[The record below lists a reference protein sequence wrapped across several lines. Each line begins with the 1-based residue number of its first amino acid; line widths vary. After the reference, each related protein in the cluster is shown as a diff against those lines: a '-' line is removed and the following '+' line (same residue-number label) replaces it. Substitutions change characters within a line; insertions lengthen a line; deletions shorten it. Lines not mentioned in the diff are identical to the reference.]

1 MADAPGVGAQVSL
14 LRPAAYLLRLASYG
28 LLLTLATAPVAA
40 TERYALIVSG
50 ANGEPSYSEQ
60 YGQWRQQAVTAL
72 LEKLGFDE
80 SKVLALFDGGD
91 FAHASTAIG
100 VRRSIDTI
108 RAKMRPGDLLFV
120 LLIGHGSFDGTE
132 AKFNLVGPDLSSV
145 EWAALLKPLPGQI
158 VVVDTTA
165 ASFPFLEHLAGPR
178 RVVITATDSVS
189 QKFDTVFPEYFVKA
203 LTDANADLDKNG
215 RVSVWEAFAAA
226 SMGVRR
232 YYTQR
237 GQLAT
242 ERALMDDNGDGV
254 GREAG
259 GDGTDGSV
267 SSRLYLDPDVP
278 GTAPTDEE
286 LLQLLQKRA
295 ALQIDADE
303 LKQRRQLMTPDE
315 YQKEFERLMIALA
328 TVSRDIKRKQKT

>member
-1 MADAPGVGAQVSL
+1 VLRSL
-14 LRPAAYLLRLASYG
+14 VVLLVAAPAAAS
-28 LLLTLATAPVAA
+28 
-40 TERYALIVSG
+40 ERYALIVSG
-50 ANGEPSYSEQ
+50 ANGEPSYADQ

-72 LEKLGFDE
+72 LEKLGFDD
-80 SKVLALFDGGD
+80 SKILTLFDGAD
-91 FAHASTAIG
+91 PSHISTAVG
-100 VRRSIDTI
+100 VRRCIGEI
-108 RAKMRPGDLLFV
+108 RAKMRADDLLFV

-132 AKFNLVGPDLSSV
+132 AKFNLVGPDLSSA
-145 EWAALLKPLPGQI
+145 EWAALLKPLPGQL
-158 VVVDTTA
+158 VLVNSTA

-178 RVVITATDSVS
+178 RVVITATDSVA
-189 QKFDTVFPEYFVKA
+189 QRFDTVFPEYFIQA
-203 LTDANADLDKNG
+203 LTDSNADLDKNG

-242 ERALMDDNGDGV
+242 ERALIDDNGDGV

-259 GDGTDGSV
+259 GEGTDGSL

-278 GTAPTDEE
+278 GAAPTDEE
-286 LLQLLQKRA
+286 LLLLLQKRA
-295 ALQIDADE
+295 ALQIDVDE

-315 YQKEFERLMIALA
+315 YQKEFERIMVALA
-328 TVSRDIKRKQKT
+328 TVSRDIRRKQKT